1 MRRDSS
7 ATATA
12 IFAAPGI
19 VGVVSLVGLVAALLG
34 DGLYDAVSWLG
45 LLIPLAVV
53 AWALLRRRS

>member
-34 DGLYDAVSWLG
+34 